1 MQREKKIVKTS
12 VWGICVNIVLA
23 SFKIVIGLLASS
35 TAVILDAVNN
45 FSDALSSVIT
55 IVGTKLAGKKPN
67 KKHPFGYGRIEYIT
81 SAIIAVLML
90 AAGVTA
96 LRESIA
102 RILVPTA
109 TDYTLLSL
117 VVIAVAVVVKFIFG
131 IYVKKVGKSVN
142 SQALVASGS
151 EAFMDGVLSASTLFS
166 AICAI
171 TLHWNFEGW
180 LGAVIALFIVRAGFS
195 TLLETVN
202 SIIGTRPEQAL
213 AEKIKVKVNTYPQV
227 KGAYD
232 LTLNSYGPYH
242 TNGSIHIEVPEN
254 TTARELHGLSRQIA
268 ADIYQEF
275 GVVLTV
281 GVYAAQENKF
291 ALAMKQTL
299 QKIVSEF
306 PSVLD
311 LHGFYVNANTHSV
324 IFDIVVDFKNNAQ
337 EIKEN
342 IVQRMKAVYPNYSF
356 SVVLDFDLSD

>member
-1 MQREKKIVKTS
+1 M
-12 VWGICVNIVLA
+12 
-23 SFKIVIGLLASS
+23 
-35 TAVILDAVNN
+35 
-45 FSDALSSVIT
+45 
-55 IVGTKLAGKKPN
+55 
-67 KKHPFGYGRIEYIT
+67 
-81 SAIIAVLML
+81 
-90 AAGVTA
+90 
-96 LRESIA
+96 
-102 RILVPTA
+102 
-109 TDYTLLSL
+109 
-117 VVIAVAVVVKFIFG
+117 
-131 IYVKKVGKSVN
+131 
-142 SQALVASGS
+142 
-151 EAFMDGVLSASTLFS
+151 
-166 AICAI
+166 
-171 TLHWNFEGW
+171 
-180 LGAVIALFIVRAGFS
+180 
-195 TLLETVN
+195 
-202 SIIGTRPEQAL
+202 
-213 AEKIKVKVNTYPQV
+213 

-311 LHGFYVNANTHSV
+311 LHGFYVNATTHSI

-342 IVQRMKAVYPNYSF
+342 IVQRMKAVYPDYSF